1 MAHDPDEDRI
11 RRKAHELWEAEGH
24 PHGRDQDHWDQA
36 REIIAIEDSQASTLL
51 PRDTGA
57 QEPIEPR
64 QAVENYGDVPNLTDQ
79 GEHPLTDTSR
89 EPAWTSP
96 TLTPRSTGDTVGAVA
111 RPAETPTPDIFDG
124 DKRHATPE
132 ARTGHDEAFGYRLKS
147 RRSPQV
153 CTAGGRQ
160 GRRGEQEAAH
170 PAEQDAIRLRPS
182 TDG

>member
-51 PRDTGA
+51 PRNTGA

-96 TLTPRSTGDTVGAVA
+96 SLTPRATGDTVGAVA
-111 RPAETPTPDIFDG
+111 RPAEAPTPDIFDKAIVKPPLKPAAVAP
-124 DKRHATPE
+124 KRASAGPKATPSAKTASPE
-132 ARTGHDEAFGYRLKS
+132 AGKSDLATKKPRTPPGKTR
-147 RRSPQV
+147 
-153 CTAGGRQ
+153 
-160 GRRGEQEAAH
+160 
-170 PAEQDAIRLRPS
+170 
-182 TDG
+182 

>member
-51 PRDTGA
+51 PRNTGA

-89 EPAWTSP
+89 EPAWTSASR
-96 TLTPRSTGDTVGAVA
+96 TTQSIGDTVGAVA
-111 RPAETPTPDIFDG
+111 RPAEAPTPDIFDG
-124 DKRHATPE
+124 DSVTPPPKPAPVTMKRSAVGTKAAPAPKSASPAAGKVDAANKKPRTPPNKT
-132 ARTGHDEAFGYRLKS
+132 R
-147 RRSPQV
+147 
-153 CTAGGRQ
+153 
-160 GRRGEQEAAH
+160 
-170 PAEQDAIRLRPS
+170 
-182 TDG
+182 